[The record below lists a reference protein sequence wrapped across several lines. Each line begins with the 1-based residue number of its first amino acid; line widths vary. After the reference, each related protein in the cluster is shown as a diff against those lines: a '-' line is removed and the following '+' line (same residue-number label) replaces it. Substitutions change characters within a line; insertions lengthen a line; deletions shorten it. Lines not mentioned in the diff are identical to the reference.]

1 MNNENLIKEMNVYLA
16 NLNLLYVKLHNYHWY
31 INGKGFFQLHATYET
46 LYDHITETLDEVAER
61 ILIIGEK
68 PAASMKEYMALAT
81 LKERE
86 SAPIAVE
93 ASVKE
98 VKEDF
103 EIMYQDTLKL
113 IALAEEAQD
122 PITADMFTGY
132 ASEFHKNLWM
142 MRAYLA

>member
-1 MNNENLIKEMNVYLA
+1 MKNENLIKEMNVYLA
-16 NLNLLYVKLHNYHWY
+16 NLNLLYVKLHNYHWN
-31 INGKGFFQLHATYET
+31 IEGRGFFQLHATYEE
-46 LYDHITETLDEVAER
+46 LYNHVTETLDEVAER
-61 ILIIGEK
+61 ILIMGER
-68 PAASMKEYMALAT
+68 PAASMKEYLALTT

-86 SAPIAVE
+86 SSPIAVE
-93 ASVKE
+93 ASVRE

-103 EIMYQDTLKL
+103 EVMYQDTLKL
-113 IALAEEAQD
+113 ITLSEEAGD

>member
-1 MNNENLIKEMNVYLA
+1 MKNENLIKEMNVYLA
-16 NLNLLYVKLHNYHWY
+16 NLNLLYVKLHNYHWN
-31 INGKGFFQLHATYET
+31 IEGRGFFQLHATYEN
-46 LYDHITETLDEVAER
+46 LYNHVTETLDEVAER
-61 ILIIGEK
+61 ILIIGER
-68 PAASMKEYMALAT
+68 PAASMKEYLALAT

-86 SAPIAVE
+86 NSPIAVE
-93 ASVKE
+93 ASVRE

-103 EIMYQDTLKL
+103 EVMYKDTLKL
-113 IALAEEAQD
+113 IALAEEAED